1 MFSKYY
7 LFLKEKN
14 CICCQFRQHNTTHYA
29 QDKTKQQIMHNT
41 THCAPA
47 DSILYTVNICFSDA
61 NCPLILPH
69 HKNKTF
75 HFNTR
80 VPNFH
85 SGKEIMILPSIIHLS
100 FIWKTCYTHYPP
112 HCNLFY
118 SRYSKHSNIIICACS
133 DSTVQY
139 SKVYWQR
146 SLSNILWASG
156 GSMDPWFAA
165 RVSIQ
170 RAKQTSP
177 RLEMFQTL
185 NVRL

>member
-14 CICCQFRQHNTTHYA
+14 CICCQFRQHNPTHYA
-29 QDKTKQQIMHNT
+29 QDKTTQQIMHNT

-61 NCPLILPH
+61 HCQLILPH

-85 SGKEIMILPSIIHLS
+85 PGKEIMILLSIIHLS

-118 SRYSKHSNIIICACS
+118 SRYSKHSNIIICAC
-133 DSTVQY
+133 TVNVLCQTFFEY
-139 SKVYWQR
+139 LEEVWIPDLQPESQSKER
-146 SLSNILWASG
+146 N
-156 GSMDPWFAA
+156 
-165 RVSIQ
+165 
-170 RAKQTSP
+170 
-177 RLEMFQTL
+177 RLLQDL
-185 NVRL
+185 KC